1 VPAFPF
7 RQRASPEDRANGA
20 SESSTTRPR
29 LVIADDDLV
38 IQTLFSASLEHD
50 FEVVGV
56 AGDGEAA
63 IELAKD
69 RQPDV
74 MLIDVQM
81 PGGGGM
87 RAVSGIT
94 EVAPQVAIV
103 VLTGD
108 ESDVAVNELMRA
120 GAVAFCRKGIDPG
133 ELTELLIDS
142 IAVRAQELAR
152 SRPQLSP
159 VPTA

>member
-7 RQRASPEDRANGA
+7 HQRPSPEDRANGA
-20 SESSTTRPR
+20 SDSSTRRPR
-29 LVIADDDLV
+29 LAIADDDLV
-38 IQTLFSASLEHD
+38 IQALLSASLEHD

-56 AGDGEAA
+56 ADDGEGA

-87 RAVSGIT
+87 RALSGIN
-94 EVAPQVAIV
+94 EVAPKVAIV
-103 VLTGD
+103 VLSGD
-108 ESDVAVNELMRA
+108 ESDLAVNELMRA
-120 GAVAFCRKGIDPG
+120 GAVAFCRKGIDPDA
-133 ELTELLIDS
+133 LTELLIDS
-142 IAVRAQELAR
+142 IAVHAQELAR
-152 SRPQLSP
+152 SRPQLSS